1 MIFCFPQVTK
11 LLKKSI
17 VPKENREDPCW
28 KGWALSLKIFQ
39 FPGGKN
45 STEESTYSSNWRYF
59 LVSFWIKSL
68 LITELTS
75 IFHQQ
80 GIAYISAN
88 IHCQITVTVFHWMK
102 HKEVKKHLCETQTVE
117 LTSRGWRGDSSASA
131 WGSSTTRCS
140 WGARGK
146 QKAIRTEERLLPK
159 ISGFLFVC
167 LMGHGVQC
175 VHQRG

>member
-1 MIFCFPQVTK
+1 MLTLFHLRSF
-11 LLKKSI
+11 S
-17 VPKENREDPCW
+17 
-28 KGWALSLKIFQ
+28 FQ
-39 FPGGKN
+39 EEKN
-45 STEESTYSSNWRYF
+45 STEESTYSSNWQCF
-59 LVSFWIKSL
+59 LVCFWIRSL
-68 LITELTS
+68 LITELTW

-88 IHCQITVTVFHWMK
+88 IHCQITVTVFRWMK
-102 HKEVKKHLCETQTVE
+102 HKEVKQDLCETQTVE
-117 LTSRGWRGDSSASA
+117 LTSRGRRGDSSASA